1 MKIRKYTE
9 ADCDEITDLFF
20 NTVHSVNKSDYST
33 QQLNAWATGNIDQA
47 KWNNSFLKHYTL
59 VAEIDGK
66 IVGFG
71 DLDSTYLDRLYVHKD
86 YQRQGIASAILDC
99 LEQYARQAGKSEM
112 TTHASITAKPFFEKR
127 GYHTIKEQQVMRN
140 SVLLTNFVMKKH
152 LLK

>member
-9 ADCDEITDLFF
+9 ADCDEMTDLFF
-20 NTVHSVNKSDYST
+20 NTVHSINKSDYST

-47 KWNNSFLKHYTL
+47 KWNNSFLKHYTV

-86 YQRQGIASAILDC
+86 YQHQGIASAILDC